1 MYRNGRRQQS
11 IELTILFPSRNHQDN
26 HLSPSHST
34 SKSKSTTTT
43 YRTDDGRAAAVEQLE
58 EWAERSGADIVVP
71 LDADERPPS
80 VVARAAEKAAAE
92 GYDVL
97 IVDTSG

>member
-1 MYRNGRRQQS
+1 M
-11 IELTILFPSRNHQDN
+11 
-26 HLSPSHST
+26 
-34 SKSKSTTTT
+34 
-43 YRTDDGRAAAVEQLE
+43 EQLE

-80 VVARAAEKAAAE
+80 VVSRAAEKAATE

>member
-1 MYRNGRRQQS
+1 MVQPLVS
-11 IELTILFPSRNHQDN
+11 LIPSR
-26 HLSPSHST
+26 
-34 SKSKSTTTT
+34 
-43 YRTDDGRAAAVEQLE
+43 RAAAVEQLQ
-58 EWAERSGADIVVP
+58 EWAERSGADIVTP

-80 VVARAAEKAAAE
+80 VVARAAQKAVDE

>member
-1 MYRNGRRQQS
+1 MHGTVFGIYRLRG
-11 IELTILFPSRNHQDN
+11 
-26 HLSPSHST
+26 LS
-34 SKSKSTTTT
+34 SKAKLAPFSEPFL
-43 YRTDDGRAAAVEQLE
+43 GPFFRAAAVEQLT

-80 VVARAAEKAAAE
+80 VVSRAAERAVAE

-97 IVDTSG
+97 VVDTSG

>member
-1 MYRNGRRQQS
+1 M
-11 IELTILFPSRNHQDN
+11 
-26 HLSPSHST
+26 
-34 SKSKSTTTT
+34 
-43 YRTDDGRAAAVEQLE
+43 EQLT

-71 LDADERPPS
+71 LDSDERPPS
-80 VVARAAEKAAAE
+80 VVARAADRAVSD